1 MFKMGAHQT
10 ELNSRKGV
18 PGRGTSLGK
27 GHEVKLCM
35 MCFAHR
41 SG

>member
-10 ELNSRKGV
+10 GLNSRKGV
-18 PGRGTSLGK
+18 PGRGTNLGK
-27 GHEVKLCM
+27 GHEVKLYM

-41 SG
+41 EW